1 MKILHVINSLEIGG
15 AEKLIV
21 DLVPCLRS
29 LVNKVDVL
37 LLNGIDTPLK
47 QKLFSDGIH
56 IVSLGI
62 GINIY
67 NPLLSLKLIK
77 YIKNY
82 DIVHVHLFPA
92 QYWVALAKILSF
104 SKVKLVTTEH
114 STNNRRRNIFAFIDI
129 DRFIY
134 KQYSKII
141 CISDSVKNN
150 LSTHID
156 EESSKIITIPNGV
169 NTASYINAKK
179 VSRYKILG
187 KDINGPLLV
196 QVASFRKAKDQD
208 TVIRAIAILP
218 KEYHLALVGDG
229 IRKGVCENLAIELGV
244 ADRVHFLGI
253 RNDVPEILHTSD
265 LVVMSSHWEGFG
277 LAAVEGMVSGK
288 PTIASN
294 VAGLSEVVEG
304 AGVLFEPGDYKQL
317 SHIIQQL
324 MSETEFYKDVAYK
337 CKERAMQYDIITMV
351 LQYEKIYLSVNDE
364 VSKCLH
370 S

>member
-21 DLVPCLRS
+21 DLVPRLSS
-29 LVNKVDVL
+29 LENKVDVL

-47 QKLFSDGIH
+47 QILYSEEIH
-56 IVSLGI
+56 IISLGI

-67 NPLLSLKLIK
+67 NPLLSIKLIK
-77 YIKNY
+77 FITKY
-82 DIVHVHLFPA
+82 DIVHVHIFPS
-92 QYWVALAKILSF
+92 QYWVVIAKVISL
-104 SKVKLVTTEH
+104 SKVKLITTEH
-114 STNNRRRNIFAFIDI
+114 STYNRRRSFFPFKYF

-134 KQYSKII
+134 NQYSKII
-141 CISDSVKNN
+141 CISDRVKNN
-150 LSTHID
+150 LSAHLNNFTA
-156 EESSKIITIPNGV
+156 KIITIPNGV
-169 NTASYINAKK
+169 NTMSYVNAKRL
-179 VSRYKILG
+179 SRHELLG
-187 KDINGPLLV
+187 ISITGPLLV
-196 QVASFRKAKDQD
+196 QVASFGEAKDQD
-208 TVIRAIAILP
+208 TVIRAISILP
-218 KEYHLALVGDG
+218 KKYQLVLVGEG
-229 IRKGVCENLAIELGV
+229 IRKGICENLAIELGV

-253 RNDVPEILHTSD
+253 RNDVPEILQISD

-277 LAAVEGMVSGK
+277 LAALEGMASSK

-304 AGVLFEPGDYKQL
+304 AGVLFEPGDYNQL

-324 MSETEFYKDVAYK
+324 MSETEFYKDVSYK
-337 CKERAMQYDIITMV
+337 CKERAMQYDIITMA
-351 LQYEKIYLSVNDE
+351 LHYEKIYLSVNDE